1 MEYQDIRKTVYNED
15 FDLEDEEKNLVFY
28 VFYKNREYKI
38 ERAGQIG
45 MLYVKLG
52 KDTRL
57 PKMRGTVYASFK
69 SHNMTLDYQS
79 VHLII

>member
-1 MEYQDIRKTVYNED
+1 MYNED
-15 FDLEDEEKNLVFY
+15 VDLADEEKNLVFY

>member
-1 MEYQDIRKTVYNED
+1 M
-15 FDLEDEEKNLVFY
+15 
-28 VFYKNREYKI
+28 
-38 ERAGQIG
+38 

-52 KDTRL
+52 NDTRL

>member
-38 ERAGQIG
+38 ERAGQK
-45 MLYVKLG
+45 MLDSDFENLVWDALRKAWKGYTIAKNEGHCV
-52 KDTRL
+52 R
-57 PKMRGTVYASFK
+57 
-69 SHNMTLDYQS
+69 
-79 VHLII
+79 IIQES